1 MRKQRQ
7 NRKIVSG
14 WHQEFGS
21 TTSRQTIE
29 RWCRVHLGNGA
40 RNDRLPRF
48 QDNATCTLRVISQTL
63 SWSRIYIHNKLSLA
77 FCAWWWWVRSMAPS
91 PISFIPPSIFLFWE
105 KYFLLLCPSRLVP
118 IFQSFH
124 WNLPVVSHLI
134 DLFSSIS
141 FENIFQAV
149 YPSRS
154 TDSTPGLNS
163 ILEPPLVLGAF
174 LDNIS
179 LSHDG
184 TCTIIRIISKICNK
198 PPPPSQKIVDVKK
211 NKTHLKHAR
220 CTSKLIRESRS
231 VSYLTNT
238 CIPTGNF
245 IAFLPKKKK
254 AIKSK
259 MGKQFRNEPSV
270 IWARHRMEHLMIFLF
285 SYFYFFLSWL
295 FSEGDKWT
303 LWIHEGHKCCPHI
316 CSSLF
321 KFKNKKEPK
330 IKVGIYRREVS
341 TWLEY

>member
-1 MRKQRQ
+1 MKVKRKQRQ
-7 NRKIVSG
+7 NRKKNSFGVASRV
-14 WHQEFGS
+14 GS

-91 PISFIPPSIFLFWE
+91 PISFIPPSIFLFFFFE
-105 KYFLLLCPSRLVP
+105 KNIFLLLCPSRLVP

-198 PPPPSQKIVDVKK
+198 PPLPQKIVDVKK
-211 NKTHLKHAR
+211 IKH
-220 CTSKLIRESRS
+220 I
-231 VSYLTNT
+231 
-238 CIPTGNF
+238 
-245 IAFLPKKKK
+245 
-254 AIKSK
+254 
-259 MGKQFRNEPSV
+259 
-270 IWARHRMEHLMIFLF
+270 
-285 SYFYFFLSWL
+285 
-295 FSEGDKWT
+295 
-303 LWIHEGHKCCPHI
+303 
-316 CSSLF
+316 
-321 KFKNKKEPK
+321 
-330 IKVGIYRREVS
+330 
-341 TWLEY
+341 